1 MKGRMEEGEKGN
13 GGCNR
18 QREEKKGREKKDEY
32 WEKGRW
38 EEKRRKRRKEGI
50 TERCMAGG
58 RK

>member
-18 QREEKKGREKKDEY
+18 QREEKKGREKNDEY

-38 EEKRRKRRKEGI
+38 EEKRRKRRKDG
-50 TERCMAGG
+50 
-58 RK
+58 